1 MARSGRS
8 DGNGETPDY
17 CQHCGEGVAPGH
29 SYCPHCGGD
38 LSQVG
43 AREEPTTRATDS
55 APQSTERGVRAFGR
69 RVNDYLSQGWHVES
83 DAEDRVVLVNRTIG
97 SLTAHTLLLVPT
109 SGIGNLLYGWYEYAH
124 NPDRLVLR
132 ADAPDYV
139 PGRRARGRRTTSQQP
154 DLTPGNRIERYLTSS
169 LSRHVAGLLLFV
181 GGLLLAVGSGLAL
194 APSLFGLVALLL
206 SLVVW
211 PPTRRRI
218 DDRHPPTAFGPT
230 TSLEERYVTDTD
242 RPCTVCRHRVDR
254 GVVRDYRQEYAVAG
268 IPLYTMETGENYY
281 CESCHVAGEFP
292 SEYLD
297 VTGSDSLDVASDA
310 IAPEETAGDERGTD
324 PADAS
329 DALERE
335 ES

>member
-1 MARSGRS
+1 MARSGRP
-8 DGNGETPDY
+8 DRDGETPDY

-43 AREEPTTRATDS
+43 ARDEPTTRATDS
-55 APQSTERGVRAFGR
+55 APDGLEGGVRAFGR

-83 DAEDRVVLVNRTIG
+83 DSEDRVVLVNRTVG
-97 SLTAHTLLLVPT
+97 SLTAHVMLLVPT

-139 PGRRARGRRTTSQQP
+139 PGRRARGQRTASQP
-154 DLTPGNRIERYLTSS
+154 ELTPGNRVERLLTSS
-169 LSRHVAGLLLFV
+169 LSRHVAGLLLLV
-181 GGLLLAVGSGLAL
+181 GGLLLAVGAGFAL
-194 APSLFGLVALLL
+194 VPSLLGLVTLLL

-211 PPTRRRI
+211 PPARRRI
-218 DDRHPPTAFGPT
+218 DSRHPPTAFGPT

-242 RPCTVCRHRVDR
+242 KPCTVCRHRVDR
-254 GVVRDYRQEYAVAG
+254 GVVRDYRQEYALAG
-268 IPLYTMETGENYY
+268 VPLYTMETGENYY
-281 CESCHVAGEFP
+281 CESCHVAGEIT

-297 VTGSDSLDVASDA
+297 VTGDPTAVDSDERADVADA
-310 IAPEETAGDERGTD
+310 DDE
-324 PADAS
+324 
-329 DALERE
+329 LEFE

>member
-1 MARSGRS
+1 MGRPGRHGQNS
-8 DGNGETPDY
+8 ETPDY

-38 LSQVG
+38 LSRVG
-43 AREEPTTRATDS
+43 GREEPTTRATDS
-55 APQSTERGVRAFGR
+55 APEESRGVRGFGR
-69 RVNDYLSQGWHVES
+69 RVNDYLSEGWHVES
-83 DAEDRVVLVNRTIG
+83 DAEDRVVLVNRTVG
-97 SLTAHTLLLVPT
+97 SLTAHAMLLVPT

-139 PGRRARGRRTTSQQP
+139 PGRHTRGRRTAGQS
-154 DLTPGNRIERYLTSS
+154 DLTVGNRIERGLTSS

-181 GGLLLAVGSGLAL
+181 GGLLLAVGSGLAVG
-194 APSLFGLVALLL
+194 PSVLGAAALLV

-218 DDRHPPTAFGPT
+218 DERHPPTAFGPT

-268 IPLYTMETGENYY
+268 LPLYTIETGENYY
-281 CESCHVAGEFP
+281 CESCHVGGEITAGH
-292 SEYLD
+292 LN
-297 VTGSDSLDVASDA
+297 VTGDA
-310 IAPEETAGDERGTD
+310 TREETADDERGVDPTD
-324 PADAS
+324 ADEEF
-329 DALERE
+329 ERE
-335 ES
+335 EV